1 MVNQKILR
9 DDLPKG
15 FIEILKEECKGC
27 GVCMDACPHNAIE
40 LSSDMNR
47 RGHRYAHQM
56 TAEAGRLTS
65 PLGANIERRHRQTLF
80 WDLFPFRGTGQV
92 GEVRSG
98 SVQTRSEQ
106 VQEPHFA
113 RHLP

>member
-56 TAEAGRLTS
+56 TAENCTGCTLCYVQCPSSAIVVYKLVN
-65 PLGANIERRHRQTLF
+65 PRR
-80 WDLFPFRGTGQV
+80 V
-92 GEVRSG
+92 GMKV
-98 SVQTRSEQ
+98 
-106 VQEPHFA
+106 
-113 RHLP
+113 